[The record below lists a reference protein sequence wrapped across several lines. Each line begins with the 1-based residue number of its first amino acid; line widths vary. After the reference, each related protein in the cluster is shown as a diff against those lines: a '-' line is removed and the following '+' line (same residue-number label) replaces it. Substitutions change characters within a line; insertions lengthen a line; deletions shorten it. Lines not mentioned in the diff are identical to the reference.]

1 MRLPVTRVTGTT
13 GHALASIHEKALYLA
28 HDERGLIRGM
38 GGEQQK
44 FELSVPQ
51 IGGSALAAVTA
62 AVAASYL
69 GVAGTVIG
77 AAVMSVASTVGTA
90 VYTHYLKR
98 TGDQVIRRTVVA
110 RRWQVREHG
119 AVEDEG
125 QGALA
130 AAAHATVGAAAPD
143 HTRTLNGVTVAAP
156 PVTSPPV
163 VSSPVTE
170 PLVTEPPVTG
180 REYAGE
186 EDATVVMPPV
196 TAPLPAQAGD
206 RTEPLAA
213 VTALAPAVPPVADRG
228 GSRGRMPAWG
238 KVAAAAGLAFGV
250 SMGSILAYQGVTR
263 ATVHEQLTGQVPASA
278 PKHPTVRREES
289 SHDPAPQV
297 STPFSGE
304 PETAGPPRTA
314 TPSPTLSPTPT
325 PSRSRGTSTPTATP
339 TPAPTA
345 TRTHTGSARPTEAA
359 TTAPPEETGEPDV
372 VEEEPQPDSDVL
384 LQ

>member
-1 MRLPVTRVTGTT
+1 
-13 GHALASIHEKALYLA
+13 
-28 HDERGLIRGM
+28 M

-98 TGDQVIRRTVVA
+98 TGDKVIRRTVVA

-119 AVEDEG
+119 AGEAED

-130 AAAHATVGAAAPD
+130 AAAHATVGAAAAPD
-143 HTRTLNGVTVAAP
+143 PTSTRAAVPAAAPPMTKPRVTNPPATESPVINP
-156 PVTSPPV
+156 PVTSPP
-163 VSSPVTE
+163 
-170 PLVTEPPVTG
+170 VTEPPVTG
-180 REYAGE
+180 REHVGE

-206 RTEPLAA
+206 RTAPLAAVTAPLAAVTAPLVA
-213 VTALAPAVPPVADRG
+213 VTALAPAVPPLADPG

-238 KVAAAAGLAFGV
+238 KVAVTAGLVFGV
-250 SMGSILAYQGVTR
+250 SMGSILAYQGITR
-263 ATVHEQLTGQVPASA
+263 TTVHEQLTGQVPASA
-278 PKHPTVRREES
+278 PKHQTVRREQP
-289 SHDPAPQV
+289 SHDPAPRV
-297 STPFSGE
+297 STPYSSE
-304 PETAGPPRTA
+304 PESAGPSRPA

-345 TRTHTGSARPTEAA
+345 TRTHTGSARPTEPA
-359 TTAPPEETGEPDV
+359 TSAPPEETGEPDV

-384 LQ
+384 PQ

>member
-1 MRLPVTRVTGTT
+1 
-13 GHALASIHEKALYLA
+13 
-28 HDERGLIRGM
+28 M

-119 AVEDEG
+119 AEEDEA

-130 AAAHATVGAAAPD
+130 TAAHATVGAAAPD
-143 HTRTLNGVTVAAP
+143 HTRTLTGVPVTAPPVAGP
-156 PVTSPPV
+156 PVTSPQVASPPL

-170 PLVTEPPVTG
+170 PLVTEPPVTEPPVTEPPVTG
-180 REYAGE
+180 REQAGE
-186 EDATVVMPPV
+186 VDATVVMPPV
-196 TAPLPAQAGD
+196 TAPFPAQAGD
-206 RTEPLAA
+206 RTAPLAA
-213 VTALAPAVPPVADRG
+213 VTALAPAVPSVADRG

-304 PETAGPPRTA
+304 PETAAPPRTA
-314 TPSPTLSPTPT
+314 SPSPTLSPTPT

-345 TRTHTGSARPTEAA
+345 TRTHTRSARPTEAA
-359 TTAPPEETGEPDV
+359 TTAPPEETVEPDV

-384 LQ
+384 PQ